1 MTPQNISSRQLCPTP
16 HRPCNSLCLIFRST
30 TIGLLLNWRTRHRAV
45 WTEYATIPQLGFQY
59 LVARFTLVEPQ
70 TRISRH
76 FLFCLMI
83 AFRTSNYRLQCYFWI
98 HVCSPVSTSPRSVK
112 DGLSIPS
119 RHFSGEIRRDTGD
132 IDRKWRCWVV
142 NIIEFRYWR

>member
-83 AFRTSNYRLQCYFWI
+83 AFRTS
-98 HVCSPVSTSPRSVK
+98 
-112 DGLSIPS
+112 
-119 RHFSGEIRRDTGD
+119 
-132 IDRKWRCWVV
+132 
-142 NIIEFRYWR
+142 